1 MTNAVA
7 RLDALLQPAMKAL
20 VDRAQWRVDAPASSD
35 SAQDWC
41 SNDYLGLGR
50 SQQLVA
56 AALEAMQTGSG
67 AGASRLVTGTLP
79 IHRQLE
85 ARLAQWM
92 GQGGSATA
100 LLFNNGFAANT
111 GLLSAV
117 LQPGDAVFS
126 DALNHASIIDGIRLG
141 RAERFIFSHQD
152 FTQLG
157 EQLSGWRGRGR
168 KWIVTESI
176 FSMDGD
182 ATDLRAL
189 CDLADAHDA
198 FVLVDEA
205 HALGVR
211 GEGGRGL
218 CHELGV
224 ANRVVARVGTCGKA
238 MGSYGAFVVCSAAL
252 RGWLYNRARPLV
264 FSTALPP
271 AAAGATLQAVSVLEH
286 GEHQRA
292 LRARTVRLA
301 SALASVGWWRG
312 GTESAIFPLRIGDA
326 AQTMALSAALLQR
339 GYRVTGIRPPTVP
352 EGTSRLRVTM
362 RADVDIDEIDRFVEA
377 LVSASAAVGVLPPFS
392 S

>member
-1 MTNAVA
+1 MTDGVA
-7 RLDALLQPAMKAL
+7 RLDALLQPSIAAL
-20 VDRAQWRVDAPASSD
+20 VSRAQWRVDAPASSD
-35 SAQDWC
+35 AVQDWC

-56 AALEAMQTGSG
+56 ASREAMEAGSG

-79 IHRQLE
+79 IHRRLE
-85 ARLAQWM
+85 SRLAEWM
-92 GQGGSATA
+92 GQGGSETA

-111 GLLSAV
+111 GLLSAL

-152 FTQLG
+152 FEQLAG
-157 EQLSGWRGRGR
+157 QLSGWRGAGR

-218 CHELGV
+218 CQEQGV
-224 ANRVVARVGTCGKA
+224 AHRVVARVGTCGKA
-238 MGSYGAFVVCSAAL
+238 MGSYGAFVVCSAVL

-271 AAAGATLQAVSVLEH
+271 ATVGATLQAVSLLEQ
-286 GEHQRA
+286 GDLQRV
-292 LRARTVRLA
+292 LRARIDRLA
-301 SALASVGWWRG
+301 VALQAAGWWHG
-312 GTESAIFPLRIGDA
+312 GGESAIFPLRVGDA
-326 AQTMALSAALLQR
+326 AQTMALSAALLQL

-362 RADVDIDEIDRFVEA
+362 RADVDIDEIDRFVAA
-377 LVSASAAVGVLPPFS
+377 LGSASATVGVVPPFS
-392 S
+392 C